1 MLNFKANVFVNL
13 RPSVLD
19 PAGEATKSAASKLGI
34 DGLKKLRIGKVIE
47 IELEAT
53 NEDEARNRI
62 EALSDRLLANS
73 VIEDWKIELTSLS
86 QGQEL

>member
-1 MLNFKANVFVNL
+1 MSLFKARVFVHL

-86 QGQEL
+86 HGQEL